1 MRSPTDDSLTG
12 LDTAQRGR
20 LPRGGRQWA
29 GSLGQ
34 RARASRGLPQA
45 VFKISSYSH
54 SAGAVASRLEYIGR
68 AGELELEG
76 PTGKL
81 LDQAALEQT
90 VAVWDGDTEPGRGRR
105 FAMSAMVSFPA
116 DVDEEHA
123 TEAARQFFREAF
135 AENHDYVFA
144 AHTDTENFHVHV
156 VVEMAGQD
164 GKQLRIGRDDI
175 QELRELFAEKALE
188 AGIEL
193 DASPRWA
200 RGLGADRQPSLEV
213 EGMARRGV
221 APDATEQAAW
231 SLAPELREK
240 WEASRSAL
248 DEVGGQPETA
258 AQALEYARAAAGVA
272 GQIINLTD
280 DRERVAAVKGA
291 VSLARFGWDLAE
303 KDEGG
308 PRLAAAEDREEARQV
323 IDTTERALRF
333 AINRIEDPQA
343 KREAIEARQ
352 TLYTDGVQEYREAK
366 REAKREL
373 ELEKGREKGAE
384 RELDPFD

>member
-1 MRSPTDDSLTG
+1 MRSTTDDSFTG
-12 LDTAQRGR
+12 LDTAHRGR

-54 SAGAVASRLEYIGR
+54 SAGTVASRLAYIGR
-68 AGELELEG
+68 EGELELEG

-81 LDQAALEQT
+81 LAEAELEQT

-116 DVDEEHA
+116 GVDQAQA

-156 VVEMAGQD
+156 VVEAAGQD
-164 GKQLRIGRDDI
+164 GKQLRIGPDDL
-175 QELRELFAEKALE
+175 QALRELFAEKARE

-200 RGLGADRQPSLEV
+200 RGLEADRQPGLEV
-213 EGMARRGV
+213 AGMARRGV
-221 APDATEQAAW
+221 APALSPEVGW
-231 SLAPELREK
+231 SLAPELREQ
-240 WEASRSAL
+240 WDASRAAL
-248 DEVGGQPETA
+248 NEVGGHPEAA

-272 GQIINLTD
+272 GQIHTLTD
-280 DRERVAAVKGA
+280 DRHRLAAVKGA

-303 KDEGG
+303 KDHGG
-308 PRLAAAEDREEARQV
+308 PRLAAAEDRDEARGI
-323 IDTTERALRF
+323 IDRAERALRF
-333 AINRIEDPQA
+333 AINRIDDPQA

-352 TLYTDGVQEYREAK
+352 TLYTAGVQEYREAK

-373 ELEKGREKGAE
+373 ELEKGLEPGAE

>member
-12 LDTAQRGR
+12 LDTAHRGR

-45 VFKISSYSH
+45 VVKISSYSH
-54 SAGAVASRLEYIGR
+54 SAGAVASRLAYIGR
-68 AGELELEG
+68 EGELELEG

-81 LDQAALEQT
+81 LDEAELAQT
-90 VAVWDGDTEPGRGRR
+90 VAVWDADTEPGRGRR
-105 FAMSAMVSFPA
+105 FAMSALVSFPA
-116 DVDEEHA
+116 GVDQAQA

-164 GKQLRIGRDDI
+164 GKQLRIGPPAL
-175 QELRELFAEKALE
+175 QAMRELFAEKARE

-200 RGLGADRQPSLEV
+200 RGLEADRQPRLEV

-221 APDATEQAAW
+221 APAISPEVGW
-231 SLAPELREK
+231 SLAPELREQ
-240 WEASRSAL
+240 WDASRAAL
-248 DEVGGQPETA
+248 NEVGGHPEAA
-258 AQALEYARAAAGVA
+258 AQALAYARAAAGVA
-272 GQIINLTD
+272 GQISKLTD
-280 DRERVAAVKGA
+280 DRHRVAAVKGA

-303 KDEGG
+303 KDPGG
-308 PRLAAAEDREEARQV
+308 PRLAAAEDREEARRV
-323 IDTTERALRF
+323 IDTAERALRF
-333 AINRIEDPQA
+333 AINRIDDPQA

-352 TLYTDGVQEYREAK
+352 TLYTAGVQEYREAK

-373 ELEKGREKGAE
+373 ELEKGPEKDKGL
-384 RELDPFD
+384 ELDPFD